1 MRQIHANGRPSHM
14 LLHRT
19 ARQAACLGCGDQVCG
34 DSCARVQQTCA
45 SVHDAKSPSQTVR
58 VRLGWHEA
66 WTIKVGRAK
75 RIAMQGTVL
84 TPEPS
89 AKLGSTILLDRA
101 VIARGA
107 MAVGQEREL

>member
-1 MRQIHANGRPSHM
+1 
-14 LLHRT
+14 
-19 ARQAACLGCGDQVCG
+19 
-34 DSCARVQQTCA
+34 
-45 SVHDAKSPSQTVR
+45 
-58 VRLGWHEA
+58 
-66 WTIKVGRAK
+66 
-75 RIAMQGTVL
+75 MQGTVL